1 MARKKTKRPSR
12 KRLLREP
19 SRMTLTRST
28 SEPVPQKDQS
38 RQKNNNTRDISEVT
52 IRALEGEENGRRFVL
67 SFCSEAPY
75 ERWFGTEILDCSD
88 GAVDLTRLNSI
99 GCVLFNHD
107 RDEVVAKIVRAWLE
121 DGRGCAEIEFDSD
134 DKSER
139 IYQKVASGTLKGVS
153 VGYTV
158 SNWEEVASGK
168 QSTDGR
174 FTGPCSIARSWAPL
188 EISIVSVPADP
199 TVGVGREMDPLEPT
213 PETPEEMPGHADD
226 LRVRQLQININS
238 L

>member
-1 MARKKTKRPSR
+1 MMLARSAPEILQRD
-12 KRLLREP
+12 
-19 SRMTLTRST
+19 
-28 SEPVPQKDQS
+28 QKQ
-38 RQKNNNTRDISEVT
+38 RNNNTRDAVDMT
-52 IRALEGEENGRRFVL
+52 IRALEGEENGRRFEL
-67 SFCSEAPY
+67 SFCSEEPY
-75 ERWFGTEILDCSD
+75 GRWFGVEILDCSEQ
-88 GAVDLTRLNSI
+88 AVDLTRLNSI

-107 RDEVVAKIVRAWLE
+107 RDEVVAKILRAWV
-121 DGRGCAEIEFDSD
+121 DGGRGYAEIEFDSD
-134 DKSER
+134 EESEK

-199 TVGVGREMDPLEPT
+199 TVGVGREMEEPLEPT
-213 PETPEEMPGHADD
+213 PETPEEKPGHADD
-226 LRVRQLQININS
+226 LRARQLQINLNC

>member
-1 MARKKTKRPSR
+1 
-12 KRLLREP
+12 
-19 SRMTLTRST
+19 MTLARSAP
-28 SEPVPQKDQS
+28 EILQRDQKQ
-38 RQKNNNTRDISEVT
+38 RNNNTRDAVDMT
-52 IRALEGEENGRRFVL
+52 IRALEGEENGRRFEL
-67 SFCSEAPY
+67 SFCSEEPY
-75 ERWFGTEILDCSD
+75 GRWFGVEILDCSEQ
-88 GAVDLTRLNSI
+88 AVDLTRLNSI

-107 RDEVVAKIVRAWLE
+107 RDEVVAKILRAWV
-121 DGRGCAEIEFDSD
+121 DGGRGYAEIEFDSD
-134 DKSER
+134 EESEK

-158 SNWEEVASGK
+158 SSWEEVASGK

-199 TVGVGREMDPLEPT
+199 TVGVGREMEEPLEPT
-213 PETPEEMPGHADD
+213 PETPEEKPGHADD
-226 LRVRQLQININS
+226 LRARQLQINLNC